1 MISLKRRNGQ
11 YNYKGNRERTRNGS
25 FSNEKGMRMKKAFL
39 ATIPVMAGYI
49 VLGIGFGMLLQ
60 TRGYGVLWSLSM
72 SLFIYAGSMQYVAID
87 LLTGGVSL
95 ITAALTTVAVNARH
109 LFYGIS
115 MVDKYRS
122 QKKSSFFRTH
132 FLFWTLTDE
141 TYSLVC
147 SDETEHAGSPSVYY
161 FYVSIFDYSYWVLGS
176 VIGSLLGEVFPFSTE
191 GIDFSLTALFLTVF
205 VEQWMTTKNH
215 LAAIVGVVSSVL
227 CLFLFGSDKFLIP
240 AMVLI
245 AVILIILRKK
255 EGITNE

>member
-1 MISLKRRNGQ
+1 MKT
-11 YNYKGNRERTRNGS
+11 KGKTDRDIVCL
-25 FSNEKGMRMKKAFL
+25 KKAFL

-60 TRGYGVLWSLSM
+60 TRGYGVIWALAM
-72 SLFIYAGSMQYVAID
+72 SLFIFAGSMQYVAID

-95 ITAALTTVAVNARH
+95 LTAALTTVAVNARH

-115 MVDKYRS
+115 MVDKYKAQRGS
-122 QKKSSFFRTH
+122 AKRH

-147 SDETEHAGSPSVYY
+147 SDEPERSGDPSAYY

-205 VEQWMTTKNH
+205 VEQWLATKNH

-227 CLFLFGSDKFLIP
+227 CLFLFGSDQFLIP
-240 AMVLI
+240 AM
-245 AVILIILRKK
+245 ILISTELILLRKK

>member
-1 MISLKRRNGQ
+1 MNCL
-11 YNYKGNRERTRNGS
+11 
-25 FSNEKGMRMKKAFL
+25 KKAFL

-60 TRGYGVLWSLSM
+60 TRGYGVLWALFM

-95 ITAALTTVAVNARH
+95 LTAALTTVAVNARH

-115 MVDKYRS
+115 MVDKYKRENGRG
-122 QKKSSFFRTH
+122 FFRKY

-147 SDETEHAGSPSVYY
+147 SEEPEKLGNSSSYY
-161 FYVSIFDYSYWVLGS
+161 FYVSILDYSYWVMGS
-176 VIGSLLGEVFPFSTE
+176 VIGALLGEVFPFSTE

-205 VEQWMTTKNH
+205 VEQWLTTKNH
-215 LAAIVGVVSSVL
+215 LAAVVGVVASVL
-227 CLFLFGSDKFLIP
+227 CLLLFGSDRFLIP

-245 AVILIILRKK
+245 AAVLILLRKK

>member
-1 MISLKRRNGQ
+1 MKT
-11 YNYKGNRERTRNGS
+11 KGKTDRDNVCL
-25 FSNEKGMRMKKAFL
+25 KKAFL

-60 TRGYGVLWSLSM
+60 TRGYGVIWALAM
-72 SLFIYAGSMQYVAID
+72 SLFIFAGSMQYVAID

-95 ITAALTTVAVNARH
+95 LTAALTTLAVNARH

-115 MVDKYRS
+115 MVDKYKA
-122 QKKSSFFRTH
+122 QKGVAKRH

-147 SDETEHAGSPSVYY
+147 SDEPERSGNPSAYY
-161 FYVSIFDYSYWVLGS
+161 LYVSIFDYSYWVLGS

-205 VEQWMTTKNH
+205 AEQWLTTKNH
-215 LAAIVGVVSSVL
+215 LAAIVGVAASVL

-240 AMVLI
+240 AMLLIASVLI
-245 AVILIILRKK
+245 LLRKK

>member
-1 MISLKRRNGQ
+1 MKT
-11 YNYKGNRERTRNGS
+11 KGKIDRDIVCL
-25 FSNEKGMRMKKAFL
+25 KKAFL

-60 TRGYGVLWSLSM
+60 TRGYGVLWAFAM
-72 SLFIYAGSMQYVAID
+72 SFFIFAGSMQYVAID

-95 ITAALTTVAVNARH
+95 LTAALTTLAVNARH

-115 MVDKYRS
+115 MVDKYKA
-122 QKKSSFFRTH
+122 QKGVAKRH

-147 SDETEHAGSPSVYY
+147 SEEPERSGNPSTYY

-176 VIGSLLGEVFPFSTE
+176 VIGSLLGEVLPFSTE

-205 VEQWMTTKNH
+205 VEQWLTTKNH

-227 CLFLFGSDKFLIP
+227 CLILFGSDKFLIP

-245 AVILIILRKK
+245 AGSLILLRKK